1 MDRHASQANQAS
13 QEWVRLVAEPA
24 AGIEA
29 LRAHFT
35 RHSYDRHSH
44 ETYSIGMTEMGS
56 QSFRC
61 RGTLHR
67 TRPGAVMLFNPA
79 EVHDGYPTDAAGFT
93 YRMVYLPVP
102 LLRDWAADL
111 CGHAGAEPLFRQP
124 LLLDAELAGHIA
136 TAFDRLMQQDGR
148 LWRDE
153 AMLAA
158 IGLLLSRHGDVV
170 PAAMRGEAPGLRR
183 ARDLLEASLYQD
195 IGIADLAAAAG
206 ISRYH
211 LARGFRRRFG
221 LSPSE
226 YRRQQ
231 RLREARRLIASGSS
245 LADAAVATGFVDQA
259 HFSRHFKASYGVTP
273 GRWRTAIRPHR

>member
-1 MDRHASQANQAS
+1 MEMQSG
-13 QEWVRLVAEPA
+13 QEWVRLVAEQA

-44 ETYSIGMTEMGS
+44 ETYAIGMTEMGS

-61 RGTLHR
+61 RGALHR

-79 EVHDGYPTDAAGFT
+79 EAHDGYPTDAAGFT
-93 YRMVYLPVP
+93 YRMFYLPVP
-102 LLRDWAADL
+102 LLREWAAEL
-111 CGHAGAEPLFRQP
+111 CGDAGAEPLFRQP
-124 LLLDAELAGHIA
+124 LLLDAELAGNIA
-136 TAFDRLMQQDGR
+136 AAFDSLAQYDGR

-158 IGLLLSRHGDVV
+158 IGLLLSRHGGFI
-170 PAAMRGEAPGLRR
+170 PEAMQGEAPGLRR
-183 ARDLLEASLYQD
+183 ARDLLEASLLQD
-195 IGIADLAAAAG
+195 IGIAELAEAAG
-206 ISRYH
+206 ISRHH
-211 LARGFRRRFG
+211 LARGFRRKYG

-231 RLREARRLIASGSS
+231 RLREARRLIASGSG
-245 LADAAVATGFVDQA
+245 LADAAIAAGFVDQA
-259 HFSRHFKASYGVTP
+259 HFTRHFKASYGITP
-273 GRWRTAIRPHR
+273 GRWRQAIAPRR